1 MFSPLAVK
9 HISGISGRVFWPL
22 LEGGMAEEPSP
33 RAAWGASFSVCRDCR
48 KGRFQQ
54 RGQPGA
60 GGASSPSSP
69 LLGHLWLPH
78 HKFSLTPSQPAAL
91 LQKPPERSSRQS
103 DCVPPTHKLSHLE
116 LRPDQHRR
124 HPTVLDRL
132 ASTALGL
139 LCSSHRGLLAVP
151 PQHPKCQAGSCPSAF
166 ARAIPTAWGAHLSLT

>member
-1 MFSPLAVK
+1 
-9 HISGISGRVFWPL
+9 
-22 LEGGMAEEPSP
+22 MAEGPSP

-78 HKFSLTPSQPAAL
+78 HKFSLTLSQPAAL

-103 DCVPPTHKLSHLE
+103 DRVPPTHKLSHLE
-116 LRPDQHRR
+116 LRPDPAQ
-124 HPTVLDRL
+124 T
-132 ASTALGL
+132 
-139 LCSSHRGLLAVP
+139 P
-151 PQHPKCQAGSCPSAF
+151 PHSP
-166 ARAIPTAWGAHLSLT
+166 

>member
-48 KGRFQQ
+48 KGCFQQ

-60 GGASSPSSP
+60 GGTSSHSSP

-91 LQKPPERSSRQS
+91 LQKPREI
-103 DCVPPTHKLSHLE
+103 L
-116 LRPDQHRR
+116 
-124 HPTVLDRL
+124 
-132 ASTALGL
+132 
-139 LCSSHRGLLAVP
+139 
-151 PQHPKCQAGSCPSAF
+151 
-166 ARAIPTAWGAHLSLT
+166 